1 MEKVVQPKKV
11 IKLTDAE
18 KKVLSAYIN
27 ENSLNTL
34 NTVMTDK
41 KVVKNFV
48 KT

>member
-27 ENSLNTL
+27 ENSLNTMHPA
-34 NTVMTDK
+34 MTDK
-41 KVVKNFV
+41 KVVKNFN
-48 KT
+48 